1 MRVPVIGNDAG
12 EQRANEVL
20 FLGERQGVQATGDLH
35 ASRPD
40 LRNRELT
47 GEGGVTARG
56 DRGLL
61 VEQVPAPLCQ
71 LDTQPPA

>member
-1 MRVPVIGNDAG
+1 VRVPAIGNDAG

-20 FLGERQGVQATGDLH
+20 FLGERQGIQATGDLP
-35 ASRPD
+35 ARRPD
-40 LRNRELT
+40 LGDRELT

-61 VEQVPAPLCQ
+61 VE
-71 LDTQPPA
+71 